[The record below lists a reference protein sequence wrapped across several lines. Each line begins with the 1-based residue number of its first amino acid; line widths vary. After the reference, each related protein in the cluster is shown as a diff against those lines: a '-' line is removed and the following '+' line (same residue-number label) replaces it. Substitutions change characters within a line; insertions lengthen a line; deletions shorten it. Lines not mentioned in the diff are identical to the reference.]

1 MHEPSDFP
9 GTPTPSPWGG
19 PGGRRSRRGEP
30 VGAQAIAATTAM
42 PGGWA
47 VPGGPVRAAGDGP
60 GGGGAGAS
68 ESRSPITGGSGGRE
82 NGPEERICVVHPAM
96 FRAHPARYLLL
107 VLVFVGGV
115 TALLTGLVQAE
126 RYGWLRYPGL
136 AATLGGAGWW
146 LWWWFFSTVCIKLEI
161 TNKRSIRQEGFIRRT
176 TTEVL
181 HDHVRS
187 VDIAQ
192 GFVQRVFNVGYIGI
206 DSAGQD
212 GIEIE
217 IRDIPRP
224 YDVKAIID
232 RYRRM

>member
-1 MHEPSDFP
+1 MHEHPAAIHIATNRP
-9 GTPTPSPWGG
+9 VVGAR
-19 PGGRRSRRGEP
+19 GRRSVRRE
-30 VGAQAIAATTAM
+30 VGIDAIDPATL
-42 PGGWA
+42 GGWA
-47 VPGGPVRAAGDGP
+47 VPGGPSRAAGEGQ
-60 GGGGAGAS
+60 GGGGGPV
-68 ESRSPITGGSGGRE
+68 EPRSPITGGGGGGGGSRE
-82 NGPEERICVVHPAM
+82 SGPEERICIVHPAM

-107 VLVFVGGV
+107 VLLFVGGV
-115 TALLTGLVQAE
+115 TALLTGFVQAE

-136 AATLGGAGWW
+136 AATLAAAAWW

-176 TTEVL
+176 STEVL

>member
-1 MHEPSDFP
+1 MHEHPAP
-9 GTPTPSPWGG
+9 VQIATPRPVRG
-19 PGGRRSRRGEP
+19 PGGRRSRCH
-30 VGAQAIAATTAM
+30 AAARDVID
-42 PGGWA
+42 PAALGGWA
-47 VPGGPVRAAGDGP
+47 VPGGPSRASGEDR
-60 GGGGAGAS
+60 GGGGGS
-68 ESRSPITGGSGGRE
+68 FEGRSPVTGGGGGGGRE
-82 NGPEERICVVHPAM
+82 PGPEERICVVHPAM

-107 VLVFVGGV
+107 VLLFVGGV
-115 TALLTGLVQAE
+115 TALLTGFVQAE

-136 AATLGGAGWW
+136 TATLAAAAWW

-176 TTEVL
+176 STEVL

-187 VDIAQ
+187 VDISQ

>member
-1 MHEPSDFP
+1 MHEPSAFP
-9 GTPTPSPWGG
+9 ATPIPSPWGG
-19 PGGRRSRRGEP
+19 PVGRRSRR
-30 VGAQAIAATTAM
+30 ADSWDHAAA
-42 PGGWA
+42 PASLGGWA
-47 VPGGPVRAAGDGP
+47 VPGGPSRAAGDGS
-60 GGGGAGAS
+60 GSGGAGAP
-68 ESRSPITGGSGGRE
+68 EPRSPITGGGGSRE
-82 NGPEERICVVHPAM
+82 PGPEERICVVHPAM

-107 VLVFVGGV
+107 VLMFVGGV
-115 TALLTGLVQAE
+115 TALLTGFVQAE

-176 TTEVL
+176 STEVL

-187 VDIAQ
+187 VDISQ